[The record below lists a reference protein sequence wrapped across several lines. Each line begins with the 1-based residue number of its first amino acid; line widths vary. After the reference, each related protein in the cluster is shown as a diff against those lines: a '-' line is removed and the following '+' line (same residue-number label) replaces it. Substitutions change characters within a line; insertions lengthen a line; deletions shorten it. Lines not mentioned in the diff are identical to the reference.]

1 MQNLTQHSY
10 LEDTMTTTDRDA
22 VLTVLRELVD
32 AWARH
37 DADAFAA
44 LFTEDAS
51 YTTFV
56 GTQYRGRTDI
66 AESHRTLWAKFI
78 KGTKLA
84 DEILDVRF
92 LGSDVAVVTSRGATY
107 KGEKRPAKLDKVQT
121 YTLVRD
127 GGRWL
132 IAAFHNTKHARL
144 KEAIS
149 FKFAPETVPSALR

>member
-1 MQNLTQHSY
+1 MQNLKQHSY
-10 LEDTMTTTDRDA
+10 LEDTMTTDRDA
-22 VLTVLRELVD
+22 VLAVLRELVD

-37 DADAFAA
+37 DADAYAA

-51 YTTFV
+51 YTTFA
-56 GTQYRGRTDI
+56 GTYYRGRTDI

-84 DEILDVRF
+84 DEVLDIRF
-92 LGSDVAVVTSRGATY
+92 LGADVAVVNGRGATY
-107 KGEKRPAKLDKVQT
+107 KGDQPPAKLDKVQT

-132 IAAFHNTKHARL
+132 IAAFHNTKHHRL
-144 KEAIS
+144 MEAIS
-149 FKFAPETVPSALR
+149 FKFAPGTVPAELR